1 MSPARPRPDANRRP
15 PASRAERRR
24 GPRADLQD
32 TRGALLEAARAR
44 FAEHGYDGTTLR
56 DVAGDADVDVALV
69 GYFFGNK
76 NGLFAAAMA
85 LDVNPA
91 KLVEDL
97 VREGSDGL
105 GQRLL
110 RRFLNLWD
118 APETG
123 DPLLGLLRSAAS
135 HEQSAALLRGFVERE
150 LLGRLA
156 TAIDAPQP
164 ELRAA
169 LAGSQMIGLIM
180 ARYVVQVDA
189 IAHSDPE
196 TLVAAI
202 GPTLQRYLTGDVAL
216 PG

>member
-1 MSPARPRPDANRRP
+1 MSPARPRPDATRQA
-15 PASRAERRR
+15 PASRPERRR

-32 TRGALLEAARAR
+32 TRGTVLEAARAR
-44 FAEHGYDGTTLR
+44 FAEHGYDGTKLR
-56 DVAGDADVDVALV
+56 DVAADADVDVALIS
-69 GYFFGNK
+69 YFFGNK

-85 LDVNPA
+85 LDANPA
-91 KLVEDL
+91 KLVQDL
-97 VREGSDGL
+97 IRDGTDGL
-105 GQRLL
+105 GERLL
-110 RRFLNLWD
+110 RTFLSLWD
-118 APETG
+118 APKTG

-156 TAIDAPQP
+156 AAIDAPQP

-180 ARYVVQVDA
+180 ARYVVQVEA

-202 GPTLQRYLTGDVAL
+202 GPTLQRYLTGDIA
-216 PG
+216 G